1 MSDGQTD
8 IAHREII
15 FHDDNE
21 TPLYFLLDLLHSVFN
36 KPLADAFRLT
46 EAAHQEGKASCGS
59 YPGEVASELLE
70 TARRRI
76 DESGYPLRI
85 TSRRSV
91 ADEISLESRC
101 KVCGTSFSTNGIS
114 LKGSFIVI
122 CDDCLDGIKSHVP
135 EASGNKSFGLACH
148 ALSAHFTGIP
158 LDQLVATSRTFPG
171 HMRADVQAG
180 VDKLFSASPL
190 RFFGIHEEHRYET
203 LTIASLS
210 RNGRNAPAIAPA
222 QYHEVDVG
230 EATPVRCLDNGL
242 WLCRK
247 GKLRYAVVLSS
258 HREHSREFQTRIE
271 IAVPTGAEGAKFV
284 QRCFAELE
292 SAVNDARS
300 YRGKVLSL
308 DGDGDYSGRTRG
320 VMVHKLPAVSRD
332 DVILPEATLKLLDR
346 NVLSFVKNRP
356 RLQQL
361 GQSTRKGILLYGPP
375 GTGKTHT
382 IRYLAN
388 NLPGHT
394 TLIITAG
401 QVGLLAQYMS
411 LARLL
416 QPAMVVI
423 EDADLIARN
432 REQMSGG
439 CDEVL
444 LNRLLNEMDGLKQD
458 ADILFVLTTNRP
470 EQLESALASRP
481 GRIDQAIEV
490 PVPNDIGRRKLAQLY
505 GKGLPLGDAIVTETA
520 ERTKGVSAAFIKEL
534 MRRVAQASIARDG
547 GATVLSADISE
558 ALDDMLFT
566 GGKLNV
572 KLLGGVRE

>member
-1 MSDGQTD
+1 MSDGQAD

-15 FHDDNE
+15 FHNDNE

-70 TARRRI
+70 SARRRI

-114 LKGSFIVI
+114 LKGTFIVI

-135 EASGNKSFGLACH
+135 EAGGNKSFGLACH

-180 VDKLFSASPL
+180 VDKLFSTSPL
-190 RFFGIHEEHRYET
+190 RFFGIHEEYRYET

-258 HREHSREFQTRIE
+258 HRSIAGNSR
-271 IAVPTGAEGAKFV
+271 P
-284 QRCFAELE
+284 
-292 SAVNDARS
+292 
-300 YRGKVLSL
+300 
-308 DGDGDYSGRTRG
+308 
-320 VMVHKLPAVSRD
+320 
-332 DVILPEATLKLLDR
+332 
-346 NVLSFVKNRP
+346 
-356 RLQQL
+356 
-361 GQSTRKGILLYGPP
+361 
-375 GTGKTHT
+375 
-382 IRYLAN
+382 
-388 NLPGHT
+388 
-394 TLIITAG
+394 
-401 QVGLLAQYMS
+401 
-411 LARLL
+411 
-416 QPAMVVI
+416 
-423 EDADLIARN
+423 
-432 REQMSGG
+432 
-439 CDEVL
+439 
-444 LNRLLNEMDGLKQD
+444 
-458 ADILFVLTTNRP
+458 
-470 EQLESALASRP
+470 ASRSRCP
-481 GRIDQAIEV
+481 PAPRAQSSCNAAS
-490 PVPNDIGRRKLAQLY
+490 PNWKVRSTTRA
-505 GKGLPLGDAIVTETA
+505 ATAARCSRSMATETIA
-520 ERTKGVSAAFIKEL
+520 DGHEASWCTNC
-534 MRRVAQASIARDG
+534 RRSVATTSSCPRQR
-547 GATVLSADISE
+547 
-558 ALDDMLFT
+558 
-566 GGKLNV
+566 
-572 KLLGGVRE
+572 